1 MPLVT
6 QGKNQTSYFIYCWSY
21 DNTVFRDMDFRGSS
35 PVLNDYN
42 NKIIIYNVY
51 WVSTTYLAI
60 SHIPS
65 SWLPRYVT
73 LDKWLTL
80 YKVSL
85 CFLICKLGIIVVP
98 FSQGYC
104 EHHIWVNAG
113 KAPSTVPGLCCSS
126 NVFPCLL
133 HPAQV
138 SSTPQTIRSCP
149 STSSVP
155 PHPQHFILACFSSP
169 MNLHYIY
176 LFT

>member
-1 MPLVT
+1 MPLVI
-6 QGKNQTSYFIYCWSY
+6 QGKNQTSYFIYCWSH

-42 NKIIIYNVY
+42 NKIIIYVY

-65 SWLPRYVT
+65 SWLIRYMT

-80 YKVSL
+80 HKLSL
-85 CFLICKLGIIVVP
+85 CFLICKLVIIIVP

-104 EHHIWVNAG
+104 EHHIWVHAG
-113 KAPSTVPGLCCSS
+113 KAPRTVPGMCCSS
-126 NVFPCLL
+126 NVLPCLL

-138 SSTPQTIRSCP
+138 SSTPQAIPSCP

-155 PHPQHFILACFSSP
+155 PIALYSC
-169 MNLHYIY
+169 L
-176 LFT
+176 LF